1 VGVGLAETELAGDLE
16 LVAGARVLVALSGG
30 PDSTALLLWLLDH
43 GADVA
48 AAHYDHA
55 LREGSERDS
64 ETVARLCTSLG
75 VPLVAERRREPLARG
90 SVQAAARAARYRF
103 LTRTLAITGRDRV
116 ALGHTADDVTEGV
129 VLHLLRGSGL
139 AGMRGMPVTRGPF
152 VRPFWNVW
160 RRDVERFLA
169 VRGVLPLRDPS
180 NADVGRSA
188 RARVRHELL
197 PSLER
202 DRPGLVRG
210 LWGAARAASRLQEEV
225 EEAARLLPRRP
236 DALRGAPRVV
246 RLEVL
251 RQLYGRLPALSRRQL
266 EAMDDILCHGRTG
279 QAVDLPGG
287 LRFRMLAGR
296 VSIDAR
302 EPSVPPTPVL
312 AARPCAG
319 CEDPGAAHLRP
330 GQRLSLGY
338 RTPGLRM
345 RPLSG
350 PPGSRRPGTRKL
362 QDILT
367 DAKVPRHLRD
377 ALPLVFADGRLA
389 WVPGVAV
396 DADAAASPGGPAM
409 HIALVDPVVGD
420 PDVTGRGI

>member
-1 VGVGLAETELAGDLE
+1 MPV
-16 LVAGARVLVALSGG
+16 S
-30 PDSTALLLWLLDH
+30 
-43 GADVA
+43 
-48 AAHYDHA
+48 
-55 LREGSERDS
+55 
-64 ETVARLCTSLG
+64 
-75 VPLVAERRREPLARG
+75 RG
-90 SVQAAARAARYRF
+90 S
-103 LTRTLAITGRDRV
+103 
-116 ALGHTADDVTEGV
+116 
-129 VLHLLRGSGL
+129 
-139 AGMRGMPVTRGPF
+139 F

-169 VRGVLPLRDPS
+169 ARGVAPLRDPS
-180 NADVGRSA
+180 NGDVLRFA

-197 PSLER
+197 PRLER
-202 DRPGLVRG
+202 DRPGLTRS
-210 LWGAARAASRLQEEV
+210 LLGAARAASRLQEEL
-225 EEAARLLPRRP
+225 EEAARRLPRDP
-236 DALRGAPRVV
+236 DALRRAPRVV

-266 EAMDDILCHGRTG
+266 EAMDEMVCHGRTG
-279 QAVDLPGG
+279 QGVDLPGG
-287 LRFRMLAGR
+287 LRFRMLAAA
-296 VSIDAR
+296 VSIGAR
-302 EPSVPPTPVL
+302 EPSVPATPVL
-312 AARPCAG
+312 AVRPCPG
-319 CEDPGAAHLRP
+319 CEDPTAAHLRP

-350 PPGSRRPGTRKL
+350 SPGSRRTGTRKL

-409 HIALVDPVVGD
+409 HIALEAPAVGD
-420 PDVTGRGI
+420 PGVTGRGI

>member
-1 VGVGLAETELAGDLE
+1 
-16 LVAGARVLVALSGG
+16 
-30 PDSTALLLWLLDH
+30 
-43 GADVA
+43 
-48 AAHYDHA
+48 
-55 LREGSERDS
+55 
-64 ETVARLCTSLG
+64 
-75 VPLVAERRREPLARG
+75 
-90 SVQAAARAARYRF
+90 
-103 LTRTLAITGRDRV
+103 
-116 ALGHTADDVTEGV
+116 

-160 RRDVERFLA
+160 RREVERFLA
-169 VRGVLPLRDPS
+169 ARGVVPLRDPS
-180 NADVGRSA
+180 NADVGRFA

-197 PSLER
+197 PRLER
-202 DRPGLVRG
+202 DRPGLVRS
-210 LWGAARAASRLQEEV
+210 LWGAARAASRLQDEV
-225 EEAARLLPRRP
+225 EEAARLLPPHP
-236 DALRGAPRVV
+236 DALRSAPRVV
-246 RLEVL
+246 RLEVF

-266 EAMDDILCHGRTG
+266 EAMDEVVCHGRTG

-287 LRFRMLAGR
+287 LRFRMLAGL
-296 VSIDAR
+296 VSIGAR
-302 EPSVPPTPVL
+302 DPSVVATPL
-312 AARPCAG
+312 LTARPCPG

-330 GQRLSLGY
+330 GQRLSVGY

-345 RPLSG
+345 RPLGG

-396 DADAAASPGGPAM
+396 DADAAAGPGGPAM
-409 HIALVDPVVGD
+409 HIALEEPAWGD
-420 PDVTGRGI
+420 PDVAGRGV

>member
-1 VGVGLAETELAGDLE
+1 
-16 LVAGARVLVALSGG
+16 
-30 PDSTALLLWLLDH
+30 
-43 GADVA
+43 
-48 AAHYDHA
+48 
-55 LREGSERDS
+55 
-64 ETVARLCTSLG
+64 
-75 VPLVAERRREPLARG
+75 
-90 SVQAAARAARYRF
+90 
-103 LTRTLAITGRDRV
+103 
-116 ALGHTADDVTEGV
+116 
-129 VLHLLRGSGL
+129 
-139 AGMRGMPVTRGPF
+139 

-169 VRGVLPLRDPS
+169 ARGVAPLRDPS
-180 NADVGRSA
+180 NADVERFA

-202 DRPGLVRG
+202 DRPGLVAR
-210 LWGAARAASRLQEEV
+210 LWGAARAATRLQEEV
-225 EEAARLLPRRP
+225 EEAARRLPRHR

-251 RQLYGRLPALSRRQL
+251 RQLYARQPALSRRQL
-266 EAMDDILCHGRTG
+266 EAMDEMVCRGRTG
-279 QAVDLPGG
+279 QGLDLPGG
-287 LRFRMLAGR
+287 LRFRMLAAA
-296 VSIDAR
+296 VSIDLR
-302 EPSVPPTPVL
+302 EPGVPATPVL
-312 AARPCAG
+312 AARPCPG
-319 CEDPGAAHLRP
+319 CDDPTAAHLRP

-350 PPGSRRPGTRKL
+350 SAGSTRTGTRKL

-409 HIALVDPVVGD
+409 HIALEARP
-420 PDVTGRGI
+420 REIRA